1 MPMSKKETI
10 YSRWEVADEDK
21 KRRIFNEFK
30 LKYRGCFTEK
40 DLLSFLEEGVQNS
53 VSVNLKLI

>member
-40 DLLSFLEEGVQNS
+40 DLLSFLER
-53 VSVNLKLI
+53 KLSADAPKYSAPQ